1 VFLDVRKREGSYK
14 ELEFVV
20 KDLEEKKQNAEKTL
34 IFVKSINKTTEILL
48 WMRENLSDYGRVYL
62 SDGSHEYNVEMY
74 TGSTSSTSKSRIAED
89 FQAAG
94 STTKVL
100 IATIAYG
107 MGVNVKGLKQVVVY
121 DIPKYPTTLMQM
133 IGRCSRDQESGRC
146 ILVTPVVP
154 TIGTMG
160 FEIAGTCPRRY
171 LLDKLCGGPLSP
183 VVEAPVE
190 NCIGKSCSRCMCCSV
205 CSQLCKSVE

>member
-1 VFLDVRKREGSYK
+1 
-14 ELEFVV
+14 
-20 KDLEEKKQNAEKTL
+20 
-34 IFVKSINKTTEILL
+34 
-48 WMRENLSDYGRVYL
+48 
-62 SDGSHEYNVEMY
+62 MY

-133 IGRCSRDQESGRC
+133 MRRRKKEGVPEIRNLEDVFWSPLLFLRLGQWALRLQV
-146 ILVTPVVP
+146 LVHVG
-154 TIGTMG
+154 I
-160 FEIAGTCPRRY
+160 C
-171 LLDKLCGGPLSP
+171 
-183 VVEAPVE
+183 
-190 NCIGKSCSRCMCCSV
+190 
-205 CSQLCKSVE
+205 